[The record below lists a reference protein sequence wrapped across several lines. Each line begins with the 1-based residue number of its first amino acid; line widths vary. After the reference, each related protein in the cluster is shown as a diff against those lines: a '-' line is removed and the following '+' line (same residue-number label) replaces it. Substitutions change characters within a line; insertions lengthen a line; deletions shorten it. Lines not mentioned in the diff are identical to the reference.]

1 MTVQEIMERTG
12 VKETGLAK
20 AWVKDAFNLIKSQS
34 PENIKVNKQNIIDGE
49 REYVA
54 PSDMIQL
61 LSVSIKD
68 TQDNKYKK
76 IRRVTNNIKIAED
89 TDPE

>member
-1 MTVQEIMERTG
+1 MTLQEIMERTG
-12 VKETGLAK
+12 IKETGLAK

-49 REYVA
+49 REYIA

-68 TQDNKYKK
+68 TQDSKYKK
-76 IRRVTNNIKIAED
+76 IRRLSGNATVTED

>member
-1 MTVQEIMERTG
+1 MTLQEIMERTG